1 MYHDV
6 ASISQTPIQ
15 KRVHNVVI
23 KCNQSLGNLI
33 KNTGEN
39 YTRKRARISRL
50 EYSSFFKSHAPNRPR
65 RSATADNALAVLRTG
80 AAVAVAVAVAV
91 TAALL
96 AAFFTDFDLAATAER
111 RG

>member
-1 MYHDV
+1 M
-6 ASISQTPIQ
+6 
-15 KRVHNVVI
+15 
-23 KCNQSLGNLI
+23 QSELGGNLI
-33 KNTGEN
+33 KNTEGN

-50 EYSSFFKSHAPNRPR
+50 EYSSFFKYHAPNRPR

-80 AAVAVAVAVAV
+80 AAVAVAVLVAV

-96 AAFFTDFDLAATAER
+96 AAFFTDLAVLAAVAER